1 MKVKCNVLD
10 RQFFQ
15 YQQEYEEA
23 ALRVLRS
30 GWYVLGNEV
39 KQFEEEFAA
48 FTGRKYCVG
57 LNSGLDALIM
67 SVRALGIGQGDEVIV
82 QANTYIATVLGIT
95 ENGAIPVFVEPD
107 EYYNIDADKIEAAIT
122 DKTKAIMVVHLYGQ
136 ASNMGKIMGISKKY
150 NLPVIEDCAQSHG
163 ACFDGKMTGSFG
175 ISGCFSFYP
184 TKNLGAFGDA
194 GAIVTDDKDFAD
206 KVRMMRNYGSRIKYY
221 NEIEGLNSR
230 LDEMQAALLRVK
242 LQHIKELNQE
252 RVVLA
257 DRYTKGITNEYIVK
271 PELHKFASVAFEDV
285 CREFVRKMQKNNELP
300 FRYSKMG
307 RWTGKTTIRDKNT
320 ANGLRIG
327 ETEIDI
333 LCIDQKAEN
342 YLVGECKFKKEAFTY
357 AEYLNTLAK
366 LTPLKEKT
374 QFYYALFSE
383 NGFDEKITADTK
395 SSGTLLFSLEQIV
408 NYS

>member
-122 DKTKAIMVVHLYGQ
+122 DKTKAIMVVHLYGH

-271 PELHKFASVAFEDV
+271 PEIRNGANSIFHQYVIRCKDRSNLQKYLEEQGIQTQIHYPVPPHLAECYERLGHKRGDYPITEQYA
-285 CREFVRKMQKNNELP
+285 NEVLSLP
-300 FRYSKMG
+300 IY
-307 RWTGKTTIRDKNT
+307 TGMTWEEQDYVIEK
-320 ANGLRIG
+320 
-327 ETEIDI
+327 
-333 LCIDQKAEN
+333 
-342 YLVGECKFKKEAFTY
+342 
-357 AEYLNTLAK
+357 LNTFK
-366 LTPLKEKT
+366 NSMNKGEIND
-374 QFYYALFSE
+374 F
-383 NGFDEKITADTK
+383 K
-395 SSGTLLFSLEQIV
+395 S
-408 NYS
+408 

>member
-67 SVRALGIGQGDEVIV
+67 SVRALGISQGDEVIV

-107 EYYNIDADKIEAAIT
+107 ECYNIDADKIEVAIT

-184 TKNLGAFGDA
+184 TKNLGSFGDA

-257 DRYTKGITNEYIVK
+257 ERYTKGITNEYIVK
-271 PELHKFASVAFEDV
+271 PEIRNGANSIFHQYVIRCKDRSNLQKYLEEQGIQTQIHYPVPPHLAECYERLGHKRGDYPITEQYA
-285 CREFVRKMQKNNELP
+285 NEVLSLP
-300 FRYSKMG
+300 IY
-307 RWTGKTTIRDKNT
+307 TGMTWEEQDYVIEK
-320 ANGLRIG
+320 
-327 ETEIDI
+327 
-333 LCIDQKAEN
+333 
-342 YLVGECKFKKEAFTY
+342 
-357 AEYLNTLAK
+357 LNTFK
-366 LTPLKEKT
+366 NSMNKGEIND
-374 QFYYALFSE
+374 F
-383 NGFDEKITADTK
+383 K
-395 SSGTLLFSLEQIV
+395 S
-408 NYS
+408 

>member
-67 SVRALGIGQGDEVIV
+67 SVRALGISQGDEVIV

-107 EYYNIDADKIEAAIT
+107 ECYNIDADKIEVAIT

-242 LQHIKELNQE
+242 LPHIKELNQE

-257 DRYTKGITNEYIVK
+257 ERYTKGITNEYIVK
-271 PELHKFASVAFEDV
+271 PEIRNGANSIFHQYVIRCKDRSNLQKYLEEQGIQTQIHYPVPPHLAECYERLGHKRGDYPITEQYA
-285 CREFVRKMQKNNELP
+285 NEVLSLP
-300 FRYSKMG
+300 IY
-307 RWTGKTTIRDKNT
+307 TGMTWEEQDYVIEK
-320 ANGLRIG
+320 
-327 ETEIDI
+327 
-333 LCIDQKAEN
+333 
-342 YLVGECKFKKEAFTY
+342 
-357 AEYLNTLAK
+357 LNTFK
-366 LTPLKEKT
+366 NSMNKGEIND
-374 QFYYALFSE
+374 F
-383 NGFDEKITADTK
+383 K
-395 SSGTLLFSLEQIV
+395 S
-408 NYS
+408 